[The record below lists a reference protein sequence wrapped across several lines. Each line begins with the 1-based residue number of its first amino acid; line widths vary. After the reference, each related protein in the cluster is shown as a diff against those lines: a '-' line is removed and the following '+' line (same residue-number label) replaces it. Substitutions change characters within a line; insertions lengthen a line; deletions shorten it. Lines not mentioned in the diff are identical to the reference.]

1 MGGSAGDIAELSH
14 TFSAAVGARQ
24 TVAVLLPVRLAADPP
39 WAAGPFPF
47 AAHDR
52 VADAAARGSPG
63 PSRRPRP
70 SRRPARPYT
79 VVFLAPGAALGAALS
94 DGGPMG
100 GELPSSADLL
110 LRSRA
115 AFLGHRPDSG
125 PGDFYDGAAVGARAA
140 HLDAILPRSA
150 FSRYW
155 ATPRRGTWCRRW
167 PYRSPARR
175 C

>member
-1 MGGSAGDIAELSH
+1 
-14 TFSAAVGARQ
+14 
-24 TVAVLLPVRLAADPP
+24 
-39 WAAGPFPF
+39 
-47 AAHDR
+47 
-52 VADAAARGSPG
+52 
-63 PSRRPRP
+63 
-70 SRRPARPYT
+70 

-100 GELPSSADLL
+100 GELRSSADLL
-110 LRSRA
+110 LRSPASRATPADLPLPVERPAGMRSGAVRNTADRSALVLRQGA